1 MCCYTY
7 IMNEILWHNRARKQM
22 KNIPVHYRE
31 AILENVDKLV
41 AFPKCGQLDIT
52 ELKKHRYGFRLRVG
66 RYRVLFN
73 YANVIKIIEIQEVKK
88 RDERTY

>member
-1 MCCYTY
+1 M
-7 IMNEILWHNRARKQM
+7 
-22 KNIPVHYRE
+22 IPVHYRD
-31 AILENVDKLV
+31 AIHESIDQL
-41 AFPKCGQLDIT
+41 ATFPECKRLDIT
-52 ELKKHRYGFRLRVG
+52 ELKNHRYDYRLRVG

>member
-1 MCCYTY
+1 
-7 IMNEILWHNRARKQM
+7 MNEIVWHNRARKQI
-22 KNIPVHYRE
+22 KRISKHYAE
-31 AILENVDKLV
+31 AIYDAVDRL
-41 AFPKCGQLDIT
+41 ATFPECQQPNISG
-52 ELKKHRYGFRLRVG
+52 LKNHRYDYRLRVG